1 MRRLI
6 TPLLLLTASIL
17 ITQPLAAQVDLTD
30 TRTAEQKWAR
40 STWMISYAW
49 TGMISHAK
57 SVGQTPEE
65 FGHWI
70 SEYIAP
76 TWGTPGSRTL
86 QSFVRGVFLNYN
98 LWDGL
103 EFEILADSPTEVR
116 GRMNT
121 PYAGFFGEGGVRN
134 DTTLDE
140 FRAVQNIVYEE
151 CAAYLGF
158 DMRHEIDGD
167 WIVFTVKTRS

>member
-1 MRRLI
+1 MRRMTI
-6 TPLLLLTASIL
+6 PFLLFAASIL
-17 ITQPLAAQVDLTD
+17 VVQPTTAQVDLTD
-30 TRTAEQKWAR
+30 TRTAEQKNAR

-70 SEYIAP
+70 GRYIAP
-76 TWGTPGSRTL
+76 TWGAPGSETL
-86 QSFVRGVFLNYN
+86 QSFVRGMFLNYN

-103 EFEILADSPTEVR
+103 EFEILTDTPTEVR

-121 PYAGFFGEGGVRN
+121 PYAGFFGESGVRN
-134 DTTLDE
+134 DTTLEE
-140 FRAVQNIVYEE
+140 FRTAQTIVYEDS
-151 CAAYLGF
+151 ADHLGF
-158 DMRHEIDGD
+158 DMIHEVDGD
-167 WIVFTVKTRS
+167 WIAFTVRSRF